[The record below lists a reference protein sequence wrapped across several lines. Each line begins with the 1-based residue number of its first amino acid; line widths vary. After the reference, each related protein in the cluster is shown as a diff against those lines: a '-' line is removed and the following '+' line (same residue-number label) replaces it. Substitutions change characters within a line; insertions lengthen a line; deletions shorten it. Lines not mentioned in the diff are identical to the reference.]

1 MRLLDRRLALV
12 LVAALVASCGGTA
25 QPTASAEK
33 PTPSTAPTTLAA
45 ASPSTV
51 SSTRSGQIPAATAAA
66 SASPTAAPAPTPVP
80 RGTVT
85 RLVIATLKIDLPV
98 VAIASGKPLL
108 CGVAYSMPAPFGQPG
123 DAKAVYLAGMPV
135 AGSLLPLR
143 TAVFAGRDLAGTE
156 VQVYTSA
163 DVVFTYSVAAV
174 RRHATS
180 YVSALAA
187 TTPQLWIQTG
197 DDRPRAYIQLV
208 ADQAGRGVAA
218 DHADAHPAAKPA
230 ACR

>member
-1 MRLLDRRLALV
+1 MLDRRLALV

-25 QPTASAEK
+25 QPTASAAK

-51 SSTRSGQIPAATAAA
+51 PSTPSPIPAATAAA

-143 TAVFAGRDLAGTE
+143 TAVLAGRDLAGTE

-163 DVVFTYSVAAV
+163 DAVFTYSVAAV
-174 RRHATS
+174 RRHATN